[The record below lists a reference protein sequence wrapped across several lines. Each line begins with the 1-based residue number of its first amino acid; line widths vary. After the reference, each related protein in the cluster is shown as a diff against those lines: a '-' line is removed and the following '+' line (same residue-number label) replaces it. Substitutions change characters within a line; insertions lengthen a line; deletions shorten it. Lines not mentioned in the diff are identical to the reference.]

1 MEFSTRVR
9 TGGFLLTQ
17 LFAKIARTALVLCF
31 VCAVCA
37 LVANAQPIALQCD
50 PEQTTANF
58 TLGDVLH
65 TVHGAFKVKR
75 CDLRFD
81 PTSNKIDGEVVFDAT
96 SGNSGNAGRDRKME
110 KNVLE
115 ANRYPEITFRPSG
128 LRGNVLTTGASLVQ
142 VTGLFGIHGAE
153 HEITVP
159 VQLDFQSQHW
169 TASTHFPVPYVK
181 WGMKNPSMLFLRVGD
196 TVSIDFRASGAAR
209 TELASAK

>member
-1 MEFSTRVR
+1 MV
-9 TGGFLLTQ
+9 
-17 LFAKIARTALVLCF
+17 A
-31 VCAVCA
+31 
-37 LVANAQPIALQCD
+37 ANAQPVALQCD
-50 PEQTTANF
+50 PEQTSANF

-65 TVHGAFKVKR
+65 TVHGTFKVKR
-75 CDLRFD
+75 CNLHFD

-115 ANRYPEITFRPSG
+115 ASRYPEITFRPSG
-128 LRGNVLTTGASLVQ
+128 LQGNVSSTGASVVQ

-159 VQLDFQSQHW
+159 VQLDFEPQRW

-196 TVSIDFRASGAAR
+196 TVSIDFHASGAANS
-209 TELASAK
+209 EVASAR